1 MLREWKGVR
10 QRPDEGYR
18 RWFADEDMDLIVWYR
33 ERGGSVRG
41 FQLCYGKQSVQ
52 HALTWL
58 ADRGYNHA
66 RVDDGEAGR
75 EGASKQTP
83 MLVED
88 GTFDASAL
96 ADRFVREAGDIDP
109 EVRSLVSRKL
119 RAMGGQEG
127 K

>member
-10 QRPDEGYR
+10 QRPEEGPR

-33 ERGGSVRG
+33 DDGSIRG

-58 ADRGYNHA
+58 SDRGHSHA

-88 GTFDASAL
+88 GSLDAMRL
-96 ADRFVREAGDIDP
+96 AERFAREAREIDSR
-109 EVRSLVSRKL
+109 VRSFVCEKL
-119 RAMGGQEG
+119 HAMSGRSDQ
-127 K
+127 